1 MSQPPGQPPQEP
13 WPAYPAYPAG
23 PPQPP
28 YAGPPPPG
36 WPPGWAPPPPV
47 PPSIPP
53 YPHPTPTTYSQML
66 RTWTYAAWKPIV
78 GLLLVIV
85 GMLFVAPLVLM
96 PVLVL
101 GVAVDHEGT
110 LAEALG
116 EAVNLTTVTWP
127 AMLWLNL
134 SLAALILITW
144 GTMRWIHRMR
154 PRWLMSVKP
163 GIRWRFFW
171 ACFGLSLVA
180 ILAQLVVGVFLPGD
194 VDELTGAVNHVNRE
208 MVILA
213 VVVLLTTPLQA
224 IGEEYAFRGYAMQ
237 AFGSL
242 TRSPWFAILLS
253 ATLFALA
260 HGVQNAPLFLDRFT
274 FGLMA
279 GYLVHRTGGLEAGIA
294 LHVWNNLFAFGF
306 ALALG
311 SIDDS
316 LNVSEVSWWNIV
328 LTITQNG
335 VYLLLVLWVARRMG
349 VSDRTTPPPALE
361 AQPRPV

>member
-1 MSQPPGQPPQEP
+1 MSQPPGQGQQPGQ
-13 WPAYPAYPAG
+13 WPAYPTYPAG
-23 PPQPP
+23 QPYP
-28 YAGPPPPG
+28 GPPPG
-36 WPPGWAPPPPV
+36 PPGWGPPRQPPV
-47 PPSIPP
+47 PA

-66 RTWTYAAWKPIV
+66 RTWTYATWKPIV
-78 GLLLVIV
+78 GLLLVVV
-85 GMLFVAPLVLM
+85 GMLVVAPLVLM
-96 PVLVL
+96 PVLLL
-101 GVAVDHEGT
+101 GVAIDHQGPY
-110 LAEALG
+110 LDAVQEA
-116 EAVNLTTVTWP
+116 ADLTNVTWP

-154 PRWLMSVKP
+154 PRWLMSVRP

-180 ILAQLVVGVFLPGD
+180 IAAQLVVGVFLPGD
-194 VDELTGAVNHVNRE
+194 VDGVTGTVNGINRE
-208 MVILA
+208 MVALA

-224 IGEEYAFRGYAMQ
+224 MGEEYAFRGYAMQ

-274 FGLMA
+274 FGLIA

-294 LHVWNNLFAFGF
+294 LHIWNNLFAFGF
-306 ALALG
+306 ALVLG
-311 SIDDS
+311 NINES

-328 LTITQNG
+328 LTVTQNG

-349 VSDRTTPPPALE
+349 ISDRTSPPPSAQDPVLE
-361 AQPRPV
+361 PSPRPV

>member
-1 MSQPPGQPPQEP
+1 
-13 WPAYPAYPAG
+13 
-23 PPQPP
+23 
-28 YAGPPPPG
+28 
-36 WPPGWAPPPPV
+36 
-47 PPSIPP
+47 
-53 YPHPTPTTYSQML
+53 ML
-66 RTWTYAAWKPIV
+66 RTWTYAVWKPIV
-78 GLLLVIV
+78 GLLLVVV
-85 GMLFVAPLVLM
+85 GMLLIAPVVLM

-101 GVAVDHEGT
+101 GVAIDHEGPF
-110 LAEALG
+110 LEALQD
-116 EAVNLTTVTWP
+116 AADLKRVTWP

-134 SLAALILITW
+134 SLAALIPITW
-144 GTMRWIHRMR
+144 GIMRWIHRMR
-154 PRWLMSVKP
+154 PRWLMSVRP
-163 GIRWRFFW
+163 GIRWPFFW

-180 ILAQLVVGVFLPGD
+180 IAASLLVGAFLPGD
-194 VDELTGAVNHVNRE
+194 AEQLTGTVAHVNRE
-208 MVILA
+208 MIILA
-213 VVVLLTTPLQA
+213 VVILLTTPLQA
-224 IGEEYAFRGYAMQ
+224 MGEEYAFRGYAMQ

-294 LHVWNNLFAFGF
+294 LHVWNNLLAFGF

-311 SIDDS
+311 SIDES

-335 VYLLLVLWVARRMG
+335 VYLLLVLWMARRMG
-349 VSDRTTPPPALE
+349 VSDRTAPPPALE